1 MLDITNLKRAF
12 QPKLVAETLKTLPPV
27 PTVLTGVVFS
37 QKENHPFPYIGIEEV
52 QEETGTVPLVR
63 YGENPVELDSSDRVI
78 TLVEPEPITLKK
90 TIRPREIAGLQAL
103 TGQSL
108 KTYSQNII
116 DRFRRRILT
125 TISAL
130 CGQAIEGRL
139 QHPIKTDVGNDVYEF
154 QYGVIRTYTPSA
166 SWNSAD
172 AKPLRDLDSMLTEL
186 MKAGVGGPY
195 VVLAGE
201 NAYRTLLEYLETKEG
216 VIVAN
221 YTKID
226 EQAKVPY
233 VEYFGFKIYKVADT
247 YKTADGTVKPVIDPN
262 AVYVLG
268 ELPWKLKFLSL
279 DDIEYGPIAMPMLVK
294 VVKDPMGKSL
304 SIIAESKPFPIPRVN
319 AIIKAVVVS

>member
-1 MLDITNLKRAF
+1 MLDINNLKRAF
-12 QPKLVAETLKTLPPV
+12 QPKLVAETLKSLPPV
-27 PTVLTGVVFS
+27 PTVLNSVVFS
-37 QKENHPFPYIGIEEV
+37 QKETHPFPYLGIEEV
-52 QEETGTVPLVR
+52 REETGTVPLVR
-63 YGENPVELDSSDRVI
+63 FGENPVELDNTDRVV

-103 TGQSL
+103 TGQNL
-108 KTYSQNII
+108 KVYSQNII

-130 CGQAIEGRL
+130 CGQAVEGKL
-139 QHPIKTDVGNDVYEF
+139 QHPIKTDVGTDVYEF
-154 QYGVIRTYTPSA
+154 QYGVVRTYTPSA
-166 SWNSAD
+166 KWNEANG
-172 AKPLRDLDSMLTEL
+172 KPLKDLDAMHTEL

-201 NAYRTLLEYLETKEG
+201 NAYRALLEHLETKEG
-216 VIVAN
+216 VVIAN
-221 YTKID
+221 YTKVD

-247 YKTADGTVKPVIDPN
+247 YKTATGEVKPVIDPN

-319 AIIKAVVVS
+319 AIVKAVVVG

>member
-12 QPKLVAETLKTLPPV
+12 QPKLVAETLKSLPPV

-37 QKENHPFPYIGIEEV
+37 RKESYPFPYLGIEEV

-63 YGENPVELDSSDRVI
+63 YGENPIELDSSERVI

-103 TGQSL
+103 TGQNL

-139 QHPIKTDVGNDVYEF
+139 QHPIKTDVGTDVYEF
-154 QYGVIRTYTPSA
+154 QYGVIKTYTPSA

-186 MKAGVGGPY
+186 MKAGVGAPY

-279 DDIEYGPIAMPMLVK
+279 DDIEYGSIAMPMLVK

-304 SIIAESKPFPIPRVN
+304 SIIAESKPFPIPRIN
-319 AIIKAVVVS
+319 AVIKATVVS